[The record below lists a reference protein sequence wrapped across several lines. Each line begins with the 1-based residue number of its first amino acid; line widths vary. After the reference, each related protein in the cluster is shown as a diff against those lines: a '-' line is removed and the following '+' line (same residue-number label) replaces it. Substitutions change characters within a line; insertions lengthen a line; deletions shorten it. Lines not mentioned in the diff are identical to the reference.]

1 MTRLSDRQIA
11 ALAKGVGLSGDKLVT
26 AIAVALAE
34 SSGKSDVLGPPT
46 QYGRAV
52 GVWQIMPLAG
62 RPSTAALKDPHVNA
76 EQMAKISSGG
86 TNWKPWEAYTNGSYR
101 IFLPR
106 ARTAAGNPDTSGI
119 PTGGN
124 SGGGTGGDVQQAGFS
139 AFPGE
144 IVSFFE
150 FVTDPITWMRAGM
163 LLAGGLLLIF
173 ALAELSAGGN
183 AGKLAGAITDV
194 IPQTRALKIAAKV
207 A

>member
-1 MTRLSDRQIA
+1 MTRLSDKQIA
-11 ALAKGVGLSGDKLVT
+11 GLAKSVGLSGNALVI
-26 AIAVALAE
+26 AVAVALAE
-34 SSGKSDVLGPPT
+34 SSGRTDVPGPPT
-46 QYGRAV
+46 KYGRAI

-62 RPSTAALKDPHVNA
+62 RPSPDALKDPHVNA
-76 EQMAKISSGG
+76 EQMAKISNGG
-86 TNWKPWEAYTNGSYR
+86 TNWKPWEAYTNGTYR

-119 PTGGN
+119 PSGGSTGG
-124 SGGGTGGDVQQAGFS
+124 SGVEQAGFS
-139 AFPGE
+139 AFPGQ
-144 IVSFFE
+144 ITSFFE

-163 LLAGGLLLIF
+163 LLVGGLLLVF

-194 IPQTRALKIAAKV
+194 IPQTRALKMAAKV